1 MLNYKCQ
8 LHSLYNVSLQSL
20 EQALISP
27 ADFKHVCMMYDHFVA
42 GYVGCY
48 PGAGAIGDSVY
59 RSDKMTLQTCIEAC
73 YGAPSSRYEYK
84 YAALQNDTCHCF
96 ENIFTAGNINQVLY
110 IYI

>member
-1 MLNYKCQ
+1 M
-8 LHSLYNVSLQSL
+8 
-20 EQALISP
+20 
-27 ADFKHVCMMYDHFVA
+27 FVCLYDHFVA

-48 PGAGAIGDSVY
+48 PGAGVTGDSVY

-96 ENIFTAGNINQVLY
+96 ENIFNAGNINQVLH
-110 IYI
+110 IYTCILVVSSGDILVKL